1 MKIFIYFDN
10 HIKIIIF
17 WQQYFWARKNFECI
31 TKLIRMRTEKDCERG
46 ESNSMM
52 LRVMWRTWFEASRYV
67 VSCIGAVLV
76 HFDVRLDRD
85 WSRMSYHIQMF
96 IGHGCSVYICAA
108 LSEKLRCYYCKM
120 LLLRAICTL
129 LKSD

>member
-46 ESNSMM
+46 ESNSMWCGA
-52 LRVMWRTWFEASRYV
+52 LDSRHRVMSCR
-67 VSCIGAVLV
+67 VSGLSLCISMYDWTEIGAECPIIYRCSLDMDVRYIFVLHWVRSCVAIIARYYVQYV
-76 HFDVRLDRD
+76 HFWKVI
-85 WSRMSYHIQMF
+85 S
-96 IGHGCSVYICAA
+96 A
-108 LSEKLRCYYCKM
+108 
-120 LLLRAICTL
+120 
-129 LKSD
+129 